1 MIEKIDNDVILNIYN
16 EVLEDVL
23 SEVES
28 EDLIVSSRSEV
39 RDVAIERA
47 AKFAAQHIKLILMD
61 NAPTN
66 FEMPEESV

>member
-1 MIEKIDNDVILNIYN
+1 MIKKIDNDVIMNIYN
-16 EVLEDVL
+16 ETLEDVL

-47 AKFAAQHIKLILMD
+47 TKYAAQHIRRILMG

>member
-1 MIEKIDNDVILNIYN
+1 MIENIDNDVIMNIYN
-16 EVLEDVL
+16 EALEDVL

-28 EDLIVSSRSEV
+28 EDLIVSSHLEA
-39 RDVAIERA
+39 RDIAIERA
-47 AKFAAQHIKLILMD
+47 TKYAAQHIKLILNY

>member
-1 MIEKIDNDVILNIYN
+1 MIEKIDNDVIMNIYN

-39 RDVAIERA
+39 RDIAIERA
-47 AKFAAQHIKLILMD
+47 SKDVAYYAKRILMD
-61 NAPTN
+61 NASTN
-66 FEMPEESV
+66 FHIPEELL